1 MYMYGYLASH
11 RTDNDYLKT
20 EKHFLQIFTI
30 PLSIRLTS
38 IQWLMQNIA
47 LGRLK
52 TPHLFLL

>member
-38 IQWLMQNIA
+38 IQ
-47 LGRLK
+47 
-52 TPHLFLL
+52 